1 MKPFFNELRWKSYY
15 DGEDI
20 GYEGVD
26 VVGFYSW
33 RDVLIEINVET
44 GEILNISV
52 ATEEGLEVDRIGWII
67 KKYLQHKYQ
76 R

>member
-1 MKPFFNELRWKSYY
+1 MILRRVKMKPFFNELRWESDY

-33 RDVLIEINVET
+33 RHVLIEINVET

-52 ATEEGLEVDRIGWII
+52 ATEEELEVDRIGC
-67 KKYLQHKYQ
+67 
-76 R
+76 

>member
-1 MKPFFNELRWKSYY
+1 MKPWINAEELRWESDF

-33 RDVLIEINVET
+33 RHVLIEINVET

-52 ATEEGLEVDRIGWII
+52 DTEEELEVDRIGC
-67 KKYLQHKYQ
+67 
-76 R
+76 